1 MIEFLNAIIPKNIY
15 GTAMNFLITGF
26 EPFDD
31 SPLNPS
37 NSIIDRLSKRTFDNY
52 RVHTSVLPVDTNTA
66 PIKLINELQR
76 MTPNVVICLGQA
88 SGRTTVSLE
97 RIAINLLDFRIPDNK
112 GNQIEDRKIITD
124 GPAAYFSTLP
134 IKEIQKELRKAGFP
148 SEISCSAG
156 TYLCNQVF
164 YYLMHKIEEQRLP
177 TKAGFI
183 HLPALPEQVIQ
194 TRKPSP
200 SMSLDTSFHAILNV
214 IDTTFALF
222 SNTAEMPSY

>member
-1 MIEFLNAIIPKNIY
+1 MK
-15 GTAMNFLITGF
+15 FLITGF
-26 EPFDD
+26 EPFDG

-37 NSIIDRLSKRTFDNY
+37 NLIIDRLSKHAFDNY
-52 RVHTSVLPVDTNTA
+52 DVHTSVLAVDTVAA
-66 PIKLINELQR
+66 PIELINELQHV
-76 MTPNVVICLGQA
+76 MPDIVICLGQA
-88 SGRTTVSLE
+88 SGRAAVSLE
-97 RIAINLLDFRIPDNK
+97 RIAINLLDFRIPDNQ

-134 IKEIQKELRKAGFP
+134 IKEIQKGLLKAGFP

-164 YYLMHKIEEQRLP
+164 YYLMHEIEEQHLP

-183 HLPALPEQVIQ
+183 HLPNLPEQASQ
-194 TRKPSP
+194 AQKPSP

-214 IDTTFALF
+214 IDTTFSLF
-222 SNTAEMPSY
+222 SNPAETPSS